1 MPSGTWCQVLSL
13 WAARRRWNPI
23 RIIAI
28 IATTSIT
35 MVAATP
41 ISSSSSPFIPRPRR
55 HPGPP
60 RTAHRGRPTGSG
72 HHPHLAAGGPDRRGG
87 ELVVGQQFVGAG
99 QRRTHRFRGHLTADG
114 QRQKRSVVN
123 SQAHGCA
130 LSVGTPGYH
139 HERPGQPSPA
149 AEELSARVLTMRVC
163 GGLARQ
169 STEQLGL
176 SRNCRN
182 SARQVGLRTPCRRHP
197 HTNRTSAALPSPFG
211 PCVPVRFMAVHLLS
225 G

>member
-1 MPSGTWCQVLSL
+1 MWPTSCLPNPRNNRSLLMPSGTWCQVLSL

-28 IATTSIT
+28 TATTSIT

-130 LSVGTPGYH
+130 LSVG
-139 HERPGQPSPA
+139 RPGTTTNGRA
-149 AEELSARVLTMRVC
+149 NRAL
-163 GGLARQ
+163 RQ
-169 STEQLGL
+169 KS
-176 SRNCRN
+176 C
-182 SARQVGLRTPCRRHP
+182 LRAC
-197 HTNRTSAALPSPFG
+197 
-211 PCVPVRFMAVHLLS
+211 
-225 G
+225 